1 MVYNYIRDS
10 RKGVFTMQIDN
21 IVEDRI
27 RLEIDPLS
35 RSYKLREL
43 YWNKTHNA
51 GLIHKDVH
59 GSGDNS
65 LTGHG
70 MDFSALLDASD
81 VFIFPDELIVGCH
94 LALPKRGELNL
105 GYYNSHYPPGHE
117 RILNM
122 GLTGIRDY
130 SRENLKDVT
139 DPEKR
144 DFFQAVEISYDSACR
159 YVQKYA
165 DYTNEMLLLET
176 NPRRKDEL
184 KKISDVCYEI
194 ATGRPTSFH
203 SALQLFWFTHIFGG
217 KGCIG
222 RFDQWMYPFYKNDV
236 DEGKITRSEAQ
247 ELLECLWIKLNY
259 FAGNNDSLRNI
270 ALAGQTPDGEDACN
284 ELTYKCIEASAKLML
299 PEPKL
304 NVHFFSGSP
313 KRLLNECCR
322 VIAKGANVLAVFNDE
337 VIVPAL
343 SRLGIPIEDA
353 RDYCNDGC
361 SELII
366 GGKGTISFRV
376 HDSLTLLRETVM
388 HAEEHKYETFDDV
401 LSDFK
406 SRLKQFMPED
416 NGPDDSVTFPFFA
429 ASIKDCLEKAS
440 PRGARYSIW
449 GEIMAEMGNTADGL
463 SAIKKFIYD
472 DKTITWEKLI
482 SSLKSDYKDDEP
494 LRQMLLNRTPK
505 YGNDKDEVDMI
516 MKDIAEYF
524 CDGIHENAKNPYGY
538 GSKRAAGFMSFGIH
552 GKSALPA
559 SPDGRKSGD
568 LTANS
573 FSPAVGMDKNGPTA
587 VLKSISKIDLTRAS
601 HGSVLDVAFHT
612 TAIRGEDG
620 FNNLVAFVDSFLK
633 MPCTATLQPNVID
646 RDTLLKARSDPKS
659 HQYRTLVVRV
669 WGFSAVFVEL
679 DPALQE
685 HVLSRTEHI
694 F

>member
-1 MVYNYIRDS
+1 MEAIYDVVLDGIQLNLDS
-10 RKGVFTMQIDN
+10 SS
-21 IVEDRI
+21 RI
-27 RLEIDPLS
+27 S
-35 RSYKLREL
+35 KLREL
-43 YWNKTHNA
+43 YWNKSHNT
-51 GLIHKDVH
+51 GLVRKNIE

-65 LTGHG
+65 LIGHAL
-70 MDFSALLDASD
+70 DFSAILEASD
-81 VFIFPDELIVGCH
+81 VFLLPDDLIVGCH
-94 LALPKRGELNL
+94 LALPKERGSLNL
-105 GYYNSHYPPGHE
+105 GHYDSHYPPGHE
-117 RILNM
+117 TILNM

-130 SRENLKDVT
+130 ARKRLETEIDN
-139 DPEKR
+139 EKKEFLR
-144 DFFQAVEISYDSACR
+144 AVEISYDSACK
-159 YVQKYA
+159 YAQKYA
-165 DYTNEMLLLET
+165 DYISEMSLLET
-176 NPRRKDEL
+176 NPKRKDEL
-184 KKISDVCYEI
+184 KEISDVCHEI
-194 ATGRPTSFH
+194 ANDRPTSFH

-217 KGCIG
+217 RGCIG
-222 RFDQWMYPFYKNDV
+222 RFDQWMYPFYKNDIE
-236 DEGKITRSEAQ
+236 EGKITQEKAQ

-284 ELTYKCIEASAKLML
+284 ELTYMCISASAKLML

-304 NVHFFSGSP
+304 NVHFYKDSP
-313 KRLLNECCR
+313 KELLIECCR
-322 VIAKGANVLAVFNDE
+322 VIAKSSNVIAIFNDE
-337 VIVPAL
+337 VVIPAL
-343 SRLGIPIEDA
+343 TRIGIPIEDA

-376 HDSLTLLRETVM
+376 YDSLTLLRETVM
-388 HAEEHKYETFDDV
+388 QAEQKPYNTFDDV
-401 LSDFK
+401 LADFK
-406 SRLKQFMPED
+406 ARLKNFMPKG
-416 NGPDDSVTFPFFA
+416 NGKDASVTFPFFA
-429 ASIKDCLEKAS
+429 ASIRDCLDKAS

-472 DKTITWEKLI
+472 EKSLTWERLI
-482 SSLKSDYKDDEP
+482 SALKSNYENDEP

-516 MKDIAEYF
+516 LKDISEFF
-524 CDGIHENAKNPYGY
+524 CDGVHENAQNPYGR

-552 GKSALPA
+552 GKSALSA
-559 SPDGRKSGD
+559 SPDGRRTGD

-573 FSPAVGMDKNGPTA
+573 FSPAVGMDKSGPTA
-587 VLKSISKIDLTRAS
+587 VLKSIGKIDLTKAS
-601 HGSVLDVAFHT
+601 HGSVLDIALHT

-620 FNNLVAFVDSFLK
+620 FHDLVSFIDSFLK

-646 RDTLLKARSDPKS
+646 RDILLKARTDPKS
-659 HQYRTLVVRV
+659 PEYGTLVVRV

-685 HVLSRTEHI
+685 HVLSRTEHE

>member
-1 MVYNYIRDS
+1 MAQ
-10 RKGVFTMQIDN
+10 GV
-21 IVEDRI
+21 IVDVDDEI
-27 RLEIDPLS
+27 MLEIDPSS
-35 RSYKLREL
+35 RSHKLREI
-43 YWNKTHNA
+43 YWNRSHNA
-51 GLIHKDVH
+51 GLVHKEIL
-59 GSGDNS
+59 GSNDNS
-65 LTGHG
+65 LTGHAK
-70 MDFSALLDASD
+70 DFSALLEAST
-81 VFIFPDELIVGCH
+81 VFILPDELIVGCH
-94 LALPKRGELNL
+94 LALPNKGNINL

-122 GLTGIRDY
+122 GLVGIRDY
-130 SRENLKDVT
+130 ASERLNEET
-139 DPEKR
+139 DPEKM
-144 DFFQAVEISYDSACR
+144 DFLRAVEISYDSTCR

-165 DYTNEMLLLET
+165 DYIAEMSLLET

-184 KKISDVCYEI
+184 KKISDVCHEL
-194 ATGRPTSFH
+194 AVNRPTSFH
-203 SALQLFWFTHIFGG
+203 SALQLFWFIHIFGG
-217 KGCIG
+217 RGCIG

-236 DEGKITRSEAQ
+236 DEGKITRNEAQ

-270 ALAGQTPDGEDACN
+270 ALAGQTPDGEDATN
-284 ELTYKCIEASAKLML
+284 ELTYMCLEASAKLML

-304 NVHFFSGSP
+304 NVHFFNGSP
-313 KRLLNECCR
+313 KRLLRECCR
-322 VIAKGANVLAVFNDE
+322 VIAKGMNVLAVFNDE
-337 VIVPAL
+337 VIIPAL

-388 HAEEHKYETFDDV
+388 QAEEHNYETFDDV
-401 LSDFK
+401 MSDFK
-406 SRLKQFMPED
+406 SRLNQFMHEG
-416 NGPDDSVTFPFFA
+416 NGQDDSITFPFFA
-429 ASIKDCLEKAS
+429 ASIKDCLEKSS
-440 PRGARYSIW
+440 PKGARYSIW

-472 DKTITWEKLI
+472 DKTLTWEKLV
-482 SSLKSDYKDDEP
+482 SALKSDYNDDEP

-505 YGNDKDEVDMI
+505 YGNDKDEVDLI
-516 MKDIAEYF
+516 LKDIAEYF
-524 CDGIHENAKNPYGY
+524 CDGIHERAKNPYGY

-559 SPDGRKSGD
+559 SPDGRKAGD

-573 FSPAVGMDKNGPTA
+573 FSPAVGMDRNGPTA
-587 VLKSISKIDLTRAS
+587 VLNSIHKIDLTKAS
-601 HGSVLDVAFHT
+601 HGSVLDLALHT

-620 FNNLVAFVDSFLK
+620 FSTLTAFVGSFLK
-633 MPCTATLQPNVID
+633 MPCTATLQLNVID

-659 HQYRTLVVRV
+659 PQYKTLIVRV

-685 HVLSRTEHI
+685 HVLLRTEHV